1 MINSNS
7 ISRKLNFRLLNLP
20 ATLFSTLFVFLFFFV
35 FLLFPLFAFSK
46 FSEGKIKSPI
56 KTRHDG
62 PAFTR
67 IEGQPCSQ
75 LSSGDKLDT
84 NPAKKTRKESDTISY
99 HLSWGQFKLTF
110 SEKGLVSLKREADLY
125 DTDYL
130 LTGNSIGNVVVTYRL
145 KSPAR
150 NSEDERSQPALSLST
165 SSSGSHLYRFRQLR
179 DARLERAESERVV
192 YRIHPPYFPFLSKA
206 RISASVQSRDFS
218 ALIDEM
224 PVVDS
229 KSRSARF
236 FSFNPKKGTT
246 EWVQCEFPEPTSVSA
261 AEVYWVDDSELN
273 GPYKVPSNW
282 RILYR
287 DSSGN
292 FVPVRNPSGY
302 GKALDRLN
310 RVTFEPVRTDAVRLE
325 VQLEPGY
332 TAGLY
337 EWQVETDLE
346 AKTKQEYERQKK
358 QAEKEIRVESIFQ
371 PEGNALLWSVSIQ
384 NLTNMEMELAD
395 LGLPL
400 PFNTQY
406 GWDKEVTYNLRVIRH
421 FLVAGHG
428 SFVFCERTNAEP
440 PYLLMIPVG
449 EAYFEY
455 FDDSG
460 RGIFCPYVH
469 SKRAVEQ
476 AISQGGRWRFPSTA
490 AVLKPRGQKGDR
502 LTYKF
507 KFLWAEKGYQ
517 SVRDLLYE
525 EGKFDVQVVPGMVVP
540 ENLEA
545 LLAIRTKNKIEA
557 LIPEFPGQ
565 TSVEDIGKGE
575 GVEREAAISSC
586 TSYTNYAASTTGA
599 TSAASNTS
607 ADSFACVT
615 NPASAATDTTA
626 VSPCHATSTHTS
638 AVTSSTGTIAHPTL
652 PAFHV
657 VVNNS
662 DNSTNNST
670 DISSNISS
678 AADSAITTNAGGM
691 PKKCEVE
698 TRSASAVQVATR
710 MSPSAISTEQP
721 SSRSGYRLFRIRFS
735 RLGENL
741 ITVRCAGG
749 LSLPLEFFVTEDLE
763 TLFKKRAAFLVR
775 RQQHRDPSKWYY
787 GVFSDWD
794 MKNKVLRSADDR
806 DGLQTW
812 LVDAC
817 DDAGNARPA
826 FVASKNVYFPNQEE
840 VAAVDLYIK
849 HYLWGGM
856 QMTEDEPYPFAIYGI
871 PNWKVNRES
880 PDPGRNGRLH
890 IWRIYDYPHIVLLY
904 YRMYQVARLYPKIKT
919 ELTAEEYLRRAY
931 RTAIAYFTVPLK
943 VEGWSAYETPTMNE
957 IVMNELIDALERE
970 GWKKEAAELRA
981 HWEKKVLHFV
991 NDEPYLFGSEF
1002 AFDSTGFEATGAM
1015 ARYAMKKLLM
1025 REQEKEKEKER
1036 AEQAGE
1042 LWSREKAEKFL
1053 EKQVRLNVAARG
1065 WLETAYYYLGSDY
1078 RAGGGLRYTL
1088 SYMSQMGGWSLL
1100 DYALWWAKD
1109 RQAIFDYLRL
1119 GYASYLSSWALVNSG
1134 RPETNYGYWYPG
1146 EENDGAAAGGFEPLA
1161 WARCWNG
1168 KWIPRGAWNYSAEE
1182 DVGYCGAVR
1191 DAATVVAEDP
1201 VFGTVALGGKL
1212 EDKGDRVEVIPR
1224 DGLRVRLHYVRDE
1237 RQRLH
1242 LEFEKGRLAAEKPA
1256 VVARDFSEIK
1266 LWVELRDVEE
1276 VDGAEAERAELGKLE
1291 GAPAAGSVG
1300 LEVDKK
1306 RSLVERSSAEKGSK
1320 YEGKKG
1326 SLENARWDEV
1336 VLVIWGLQGE
1346 YEIQDGSGM
1355 RVPVEVQAD
1364 GALRVR
1370 CTPGPLLIKKNGDA
1384 LHVS

>member
-7 ISRKLNFRLLNLP
+7 ISRNLTLRLLNLP
-20 ATLFSTLFVFLFFFV
+20 ATLFSTLFFFLFFFV
-35 FLLFPLFAFSK
+35 FLFFPLFAFSK

-75 LSSGDKLDT
+75 LSSGDKVDS
-84 NPAKKTRKESDTISY
+84 NPAKETRKESETISH

-130 LTGNSIGNVVVTYRL
+130 LTGNSIGSVVVTYRL
-145 KSPAR
+145 KSPDR
-150 NSEDERSQPALSLST
+150 NSEGGRSQPALSLSA
-165 SSSGSHLYRFRQLR
+165 SSSDLYRFRQLR

-246 EWVQCEFPEPTSVSA
+246 EWVQYEFPEPASVSA

-273 GPYKVPSNW
+273 GPYKVPSTW

-292 FVPVRNPSGY
+292 FVPVRKPSGY

-346 AKTKQEYERQKK
+346 VRTRQEYERQQK

-371 PEGNALLWSVSIQ
+371 PEGNALLWSVSVQ
-384 NLTNMEMELAD
+384 NLTNSEMELAD

-440 PYLLMIPVG
+440 PYLLMIPIG

-460 RGIFCPYVH
+460 RGIFCPYLH

-545 LLAIRTKNKIEA
+545 LLAIRTKNFPIRLE
-557 LIPEFPGQ
+557 PEFAEQ
-565 TSVEDIGKGE
+565 TTVEKVKSGNGGE
-575 GVEREAAISSC
+575 
-586 TSYTNYAASTTGA
+586 
-599 TSAASNTS
+599 
-607 ADSFACVT
+607 D
-615 NPASAATDTTA
+615 
-626 VSPCHATSTHTS
+626 
-638 AVTSSTGTIAHPTL
+638 
-652 PAFHV
+652 
-657 VVNNS
+657 
-662 DNSTNNST
+662 
-670 DISSNISS
+670 
-678 AADSAITTNAGGM
+678 
-691 PKKCEVE
+691 
-698 TRSASAVQVATR
+698 Q
-710 MSPSAISTEQP
+710 
-721 SSRSGYRLFRIRFS
+721 GYRLFRIKFK

-741 ITVRCAGG
+741 ITIRTSDGR
-749 LSLPLEFFVTEDLE
+749 SMPLEFFVTEDLE
-763 TLFKKRAAFLVR
+763 TLFKKRARFLVR
-775 RQQHRDPSKWYY
+775 RQQHKDPSKWYY

-840 VAAVDLYIK
+840 VAALDLYIK

-904 YRMYQVARLYPKIKT
+904 YRMYQVARLYPEIKT

-943 VEGWSAYETPTMNE
+943 VEGWSAYGTPTMNE
-957 IVMNELIDALERE
+957 IVMNELVDALERE
-970 GWKKEAAELRA
+970 SWKKEAAELRA

-1036 AEQAGE
+1036 EKERAEKAWE
-1042 LWSREKAEKFL
+1042 FWSREKVEKFL

-1224 DGLRVRLHYVRDE
+1224 DGLRVRLHYVKDE

-1256 VVARDFSEIK
+1256 VVAKDFSEIK
-1266 LWVELRDVEE
+1266 LWVEPREVEGANNGE
-1276 VDGAEAERAELGKLE
+1276 VERAEVERAEVRKFDE
-1291 GAPAAGSVG
+1291 GAPAAVSVS

-1306 RSLVERSSAEKGSK
+1306 RGSVERSSAEKGSK
-1320 YEGKKG
+1320 YEEKKE
-1326 SLENARWDEV
+1326 SLEKGGSAEI

-1370 CTPGPLLIKKNGDA
+1370 CTPGPLLIKKR
-1384 LHVS
+1384 